1 MPFTGTRNTAKVTSP
16 NATLPNGPNWQ
27 MSSSL
32 SGKITGDSAP
42 VEAPVVYA
50 GTGATAANFPADTAG
65 KIVLMDQGATPR
77 PATRRS
83 PTPWRRAP
91 RP

>member
-32 SGKITGDSAP
+32 ERQDH
-42 VEAPVVYA
+42 
-50 GTGATAANFPADTAG
+50 
-65 KIVLMDQGATPR
+65 R
-77 PATRRS
+77 
-83 PTPWRRAP
+83 
-91 RP
+91 